1 MLTKPWLTAV
11 LALGMLVVT
20 SPAGASEAATSRSIT
35 MSGEAEREVA
45 PDRAQLALTVEV
57 RQPTV
62 DGARAEANR
71 RIDSILRLL
80 AELQIS
86 KPDIDSTALEVRPD
100 FSWNPQTGA
109 QRLQGYIVVRSVRLR
124 LVDLDKLGAILER
137 GMKAGA
143 NQISA
148 PSFSHSRREVL
159 LREVLSA
166 ATLDA
171 RRNAEAAAA
180 GIGMKVGA
188 AQRIE
193 VIEEAGGG
201 PFPMVD
207 MVRAAAASE
216 ASAEASYQPS
226 LLTLKSRVRV
236 VFDLLP

>member
-180 GIGMKVGA
+180 GIGMKVGV

-201 PFPMVD
+201 PFPMVG
-207 MVRAAAASE
+207 MVRATAASE